1 MDMIKYYALLG
12 KVNEEITK
20 RSLTYRD
27 LGTMIEIDHTVLYR
41 VLTGKR
47 KRPNTEVVIKAIKFL
62 KRDDLLFELLSL
74 M

>member
-1 MDMIKYYALLG
+1 MDMIKYYALLD

-20 RSLTYRD
+20 HSLTYRD
-27 LGTMIEIDHTVLYR
+27 LGTIIEIDHTTLYR
-41 VLTGKR
+41 VLAGKR
-47 KRPNTEVVIKAIKFL
+47 KRPNTAIVIKVIKFL

>member
-1 MDMIKYYALLG
+1 MDMIKYYALLD

-27 LGTMIEIDHTVLYR
+27 LGTIIGIDHTTLYR

-47 KRPNTEVVIKAIKFL
+47 KRPNLVLLCMVIKFL
-62 KRDDLLFELLSL
+62 ERDDLLFELYSL

>member
-47 KRPNTEVVIKAIKFL
+47 KRPNTGVVIRAIKFL